1 MGAFSSKPTK
11 ASSPVQEISAID
23 RAVLDLKNSRDRLQ
37 RYRKK
42 LEVDDEKLLLQ
53 AKKAKEAGKN
63 EKALGILRLRKY
75 KKAQASA
82 CEDQLLNVLQMV
94 ETIDSK
100 QNESK
105 VLSALASGKD
115 TLKKMHEETTVED
128 VLELMDSV
136 AEEIAVEREI
146 NEILQNVPTLSPADE
161 EAVEAELQA
170 LQDELVAAGAAGN
183 ATALPSLPVVPTGTP
198 LPVAPNTKLPTPG
211 EKTTTTTTTVPQ
223 KEERVALPS

>member
-1 MGAFSSKPTK
+1 MGGFSSKPK
-11 ASSPVQEISAID
+11 APPVPEISAID
-23 RAVLDLKNSRDRLQ
+23 RAVLDLKNSRDRLH

-42 LEVDDEKLLLQ
+42 LEQDDEKLLLQ

-75 KKAQASA
+75 KKAQAAA

-100 QNESK
+100 ENESQ

-128 VLELMDSV
+128 VLELMDSI
-136 AEEIAVEREI
+136 AEEIAVEQEI
-146 NEILQNVPTLSPADE
+146 NEILQGVPTLSPADE
-161 EAVEAELQA
+161 EAVEAELNA
-170 LQDELVAAGAAGN
+170 LQDELA
-183 ATALPSLPVVPTGTP
+183 ATAATTTPSLPVAPTTTP
-198 LPVAPNTKLPTPG
+198 MPVAPTTKLPATPD
-211 EKTTTTTTTVPQ
+211 KTTTAVPQ
-223 KEERVALPS
+223 EEKRVAVPA